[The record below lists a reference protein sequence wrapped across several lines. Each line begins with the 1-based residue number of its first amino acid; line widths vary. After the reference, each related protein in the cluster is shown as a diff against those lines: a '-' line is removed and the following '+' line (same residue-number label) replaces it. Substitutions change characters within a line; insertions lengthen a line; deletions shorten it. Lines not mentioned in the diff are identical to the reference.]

1 MFSVWEP
8 ILPTDFSK
16 PISIV
21 LNRISDPR
29 VMQFWDEEH
38 VLATRMAKDARE
50 PQPVQECCVRNNHL
64 WDLAAVYRPGV
75 TWDGVMPTAVA
86 FDGPV
91 LYVKDEIVKGIG
103 MK

>member
-1 MFSVWEP
+1 VFSVWEP

-16 PISIV
+16 PMSIV

-29 VMQFWDEEH
+29 VMQFWDEKH
-38 VLATRMAKDARE
+38 VLASQMAKDARE
-50 PQPVQECCVRNNHL
+50 PQPVQGCCVRNNHL
-64 WDLAAVYRPGV
+64 WDLVAVYRPGI
-75 TWDGVMPTAVA
+75 TWDDVMPTAVV

-91 LYVKDEIVKGIG
+91 LYVKKEIVRGIG